1 MRFGIS
7 VRGESDVCM
16 EQRGLPTSQVAVE
29 SDLHEEPA
37 SIPDS
42 SVAHSRGAFPNLNAS
57 KIAAVYKWSAGNLQV
72 ECKIIGVIMSTG
84 CVQQSRGSVQCLHVE
99 CSEQLIDN
107 KR

>member
-16 EQRGLPTSQVAVE
+16 EQRGLRTSQVAVE

-42 SVAHSRGAFPNLNAS
+42 SVAHSRGGIS
-57 KIAAVYKWSAGNLQV
+57 ESECIKDRSSLQV
-72 ECKIIGVIMSTG
+72 ECRKSIG
-84 CVQQSRGSVQCLHVE
+84 
-99 CSEQLIDN
+99 
-107 KR
+107 

>member
-7 VRGESDVCM
+7 VRGKSDVCM
-16 EQRGLPTSQVAVE
+16 EPRGLPTSQVAVE

-42 SVAHSRGAFPNLNAS
+42 SVAHSRGGFPNLNAS
-57 KIAAVYKWSAGNLQV
+57 KDRSSLQVECRNLQV
-72 ECKIIGVIMSTG
+72 ERKIIGVTMSTG
-84 CVQQSRGSVQCLHVE
+84 CVQQSTGSLQCLHVE